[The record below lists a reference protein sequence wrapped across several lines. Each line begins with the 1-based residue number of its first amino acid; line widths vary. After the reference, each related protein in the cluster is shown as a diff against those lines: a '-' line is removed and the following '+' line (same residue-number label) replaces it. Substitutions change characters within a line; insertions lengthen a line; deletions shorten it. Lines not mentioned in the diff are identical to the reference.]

1 MNFRAVA
8 ADSYTRKGLEIR
20 QQIDAHLE
28 AGEFTAAQAAL
39 GALWRTD
46 PSSATANFVV
56 SRFEQIAPSLAL
68 ISHRLAILRSF
79 TVEPVIP
86 LLRAAAFCAGVH
98 LTVRLGEF
106 NAWRQELLDPSGWL
120 VGFVSQ
126 TVFLATQTRDA
137 APAETLNNL
146 RAGINAFRER
156 STANI
161 VIHNFAPPTDAPGGL
176 LDAQQ
181 LSPAVEA
188 NVALV
193 SWART
198 QNGVYVLD
206 YDALT
211 ARHGRRAWH
220 DERKWLTV
228 RQPIAALYLQ
238 PLALEWMRFLH
249 PLTGKL
255 AKVCVVDLDHTLWGG
270 VIGEDGLAGIQVS
283 SEYPG
288 AAFQDLQRALL
299 ALRERGILL
308 AIASKNNAADALEAL
323 DHHPGMLLRRE
334 HFAAMEIHW
343 GPKAESLR
351 AIARTLNVGL
361 DALAFVDDNP
371 VERQQIR
378 QELPEVT
385 VLELPVQP
393 MLYAQTIRECPFFER
408 LVLSEEDRRRASLYQ
423 AEQDRKVAAAGAAS
437 PAEFLASLNQ
447 RAEITLVTPLTLA
460 RAAQLTQKTNQ
471 FNLTTR
477 RYSETELTAL
487 AERPGWNV
495 WTIRV
500 EDRYADN
507 GLVGVAITNIVD
519 DVCEIDTFLLSCRVI
534 SRGVETALLSQLAT
548 AARRFGCSRL
558 SGWYL
563 PTRKNEPSREFYAN
577 HGFVCAK
584 QTPEGSYWEIDLEQ
598 SAVASPAWIEILAP
612 AEMLT

>member
-1 MNFRAVA
+1 MNFQPATV
-8 ADSYTRKGLEIR
+8 DSYTREGLEIR
-20 QQIDAHLE
+20 QQIDAHMA

-39 GALWRTD
+39 GALWRTE

-68 ISHRLAILRSF
+68 QPHRLAILRSF
-79 TVEPVIP
+79 TVEPLIP
-86 LLRAAAFCAGVH
+86 LLRAAAFCAGMH

-106 NAWRQELLDPSGWL
+106 NAWRQELLDPTGWL

-126 TVFLATQTRDA
+126 TVLLATQTRDA
-137 APAETLNNL
+137 APAETLGSL
-146 RAGINAFRER
+146 RAGITSFRQR
-156 STANI
+156 STAHI
-161 VIHNFAPPTDAPGGL
+161 VIHNFAPPADATNGL

-181 LSPAVEA
+181 LSPVAEA
-188 NVALV
+188 NAALAT
-193 SWART
+193 WARA
-198 QNGVYVLD
+198 QSGVYVLD

-228 RQPIAALYLQ
+228 RQPIAAPYLL
-238 PLALEWMRFLH
+238 PLALEWLRFLH

-270 VIGEDGLAGIQVS
+270 VIGEEGLAGIQLS

-288 AAFQDLQRALL
+288 AAFQDLQRGLL

-308 AIASKNNAADALEAL
+308 AIASKNNAADALEAI
-323 DHHPGMLLRRE
+323 DRHPGMLLRRE

-378 QELPEVT
+378 LELPEVT
-385 VLELPVQP
+385 VLELPAQP
-393 MLYAQTIRECPFFER
+393 LLYAQTLRECPAFER
-408 LVLSEEDRRRASLYQ
+408 LTLSEEDRQRASLYQ
-423 AEQDRKVAAAGAAS
+423 AEQDRQVAAAASSS

-447 RAEITLVTPLTLA
+447 RAEITAVTPLTLA
-460 RAAQLTQKTNQ
+460 RTAQLTQKTNQ

-477 RYSETELTAL
+477 RYSETELAAIT
-487 AERPGWNV
+487 ERPGWQV

-507 GLVGVAITNIVD
+507 GLVGVAITQTTGGI
-519 DVCEIDTFLLSCRVI
+519 CEIDTFLLSCRVI
-534 SRGVETALLSQLAT
+534 SRGVETALLSQLAA
-548 AARRFGCSRL
+548 AARRAGCSRL
-558 SGWYL
+558 TGWFL

-577 HGFVCAK
+577 HGFSRTQ
-584 QTPEGSYWEIDLEQ
+584 QTPDGSHWEIDLEQ
-598 SAVASPAWIEILAP
+598 TAVAPPTWIEISIS
-612 AEMLT
+612 